1 VAAHPAAV
9 FTPDGEGL
17 RRPDPFR
24 VLAASAP
31 VGIMLVDGAGRVGYV
46 NQRCREITG
55 VKDDDGTATPFLRA
69 VHPADRRL
77 VLAVIRTVLT
87 NHVPGKSTF
96 RLRDALG
103 LERWVCARFVPA
115 PSEANRR
122 MYAVWLEDVT
132 AEQTARAEAERLC
145 LVLEQSTDF
154 VTIIDVAGR
163 LLYANETVRRF
174 FDVGTGADLRRIPRG
189 LGFTEL
195 SQWRLTNEVFP
206 ALARDDSWTGE
217 LTLVASDGTEV
228 PILQASVLH
237 RDADGRPA
245 FVAGIG
251 RDVTDLKRSEQR
263 LAASEARFRALV
275 DQSLDLAAIINAEGR
290 ITYASPSYTRVL
302 GYYVE
307 ELLGRSVLEL
317 VHPDDVELVRQHFW
331 SAAERQPVEY
341 RVCHRDGQ
349 WRRLRGIA
357 TPLFHEPAI
366 RGVVVNARAIT

>member
-1 VAAHPAAV
+1 MAAHPAAV

-115 PSEANRR
+115 PS
-122 MYAVWLEDVT
+122 
-132 AEQTARAEAERLC
+132 
-145 LVLEQSTDF
+145 
-154 VTIIDVAGR
+154 IDVAGR